1 MEHLPVSIES
11 INARGPPSVGSIREL
26 HLWTLSEPISAPT
39 RQRRSTAPNCM
50 LTGRLASDAE
60 VLPLTARIHKP
71 SPRAGKSGLVQDVP
85 PPLLVQL
92 PPPPL
97 RTRVSHEGYNFSSSV
112 SLPPLCPHT
121 VVAAVGSPVLPSPDV
136 IRRTG
141 TALPK
146 AVIRVRRD
154 SREQLDVHA
163 IEHNEAAALVTSPR
177 GTAQSRNRFSISRL
191 PIAHLGPLVA
201 APPPSKAH
209 QHGQRRSQHQN
220 MQGMVSNQAEA
231 PLDATATLA
240 QKAVS
245 ELWQVE
251 ARWRSLGLP
260 KHLATTEL
268 MAELKENPPLPGTS
282 PLGTKGVMAAEV
294 AKQQGDM
301 CGKLHGFLPKATQ
314 EAAATDHLAK
324 RSSQWSTRRSTL
336 RSRRRTIAAGGT
348 MMSEQKA
355 AENEDMV
362 QKRDTLAQMP
372 LLAGMSEEKLK
383 SLLPL
388 IDTIDIDTE
397 GHELIKEGAAPT
409 HFFILVST
417 HCP

>member
-1 MEHLPVSIES
+1 
-11 INARGPPSVGSIREL
+11 
-26 HLWTLSEPISAPT
+26 
-39 RQRRSTAPNCM
+39 M
-50 LTGRLASDAE
+50 LTGEAD

-71 SPRAGKSGLVQDVP
+71 SPRVGKPGLVQGVP
-85 PPLLVQL
+85 PPLLIQL

-97 RTRVSHEGYNFSSSV
+97 RTRVSHDYNLSSSV

-121 VVAAVGSPVLPSPDV
+121 VVAAVGSPALPSPDV
-136 IRRTG
+136 IRRT
-141 TALPK
+141 ALPK
-146 AVIRVRRD
+146 AVLRVRRD

-191 PIAHLGPLVA
+191 PIAPLVA

-209 QHGQRRSQHQN
+209 QHGQRRGQHQN

-268 MAELKENPPLPGTS
+268 MTELKENPPLPGTS

-294 AKQQGDM
+294 AKQQGDK

-314 EAAATDHLAK
+314 EAAATDYLAK

-348 MMSEQKA
+348 MVSEQKA
-355 AENEDMV
+355 VENEDMM
-362 QKRDTLAQMP
+362 QKRDILTNMP
-372 LLAGMSEEKLK
+372 LLAGMSEETME

-397 GHELIKEGAAPT
+397 GHELIKEGAVPT
-409 HFFILVST
+409 HFFILVSA

>member
-1 MEHLPVSIES
+1 MEHLPASIEP
-11 INARGPPSVGSIREL
+11 INARRPPSVGSIREL
-26 HLWTLSEPISAPT
+26 HLWTLSEPINAPT

-50 LTGRLASDAE
+50 LTGRLASEAD
-60 VLPLTARIHKP
+60 VLPLTARLHKP
-71 SPRAGKSGLVQDVP
+71 SPRVGKPGLVQGVLS
-85 PPLLVQL
+85 PLLIQL

-97 RTRVSHEGYNFSSSV
+97 RTRVSHEGYNLSSSV

-121 VVAAVGSPVLPSPDV
+121 VVAAVGSPALPSPDV
-136 IRRTG
+136 IRRT
-141 TALPK
+141 ALPK
-146 AVIRVRRD
+146 AVLRVRRD

-191 PIAHLGPLVA
+191 PIAPLVA

-209 QHGQRRSQHQN
+209 QHGQRRGQHQN

-268 MAELKENPPLPGTS
+268 MSELKENPPLPGTS

-294 AKQQGDM
+294 AKQQGDK

-314 EAAATDHLAK
+314 EAAATDYLAK
-324 RSSQWSTRRSTL
+324 RSAQWSTRRSTL

-348 MMSEQKA
+348 MVSEQKA
-355 AENEDMV
+355 VENEDMM
-362 QKRDTLAQMP
+362 QKRDILTNMP
-372 LLAGMSEEKLK
+372 LLAGMSEETMEN
-383 SLLPL
+383 LLPL

-397 GHELIKEGAAPT
+397 GHELIKEGAVPT
-409 HFFILVST
+409 HFFILVSA